1 MSEQTPDLD
10 ETFADLRKIAKT
22 VTTDDYWREAP
33 PDDVWDKIAAGIGRP
48 ESATNVSPLRRPGSR
63 APLLAAAAAALIMF
77 IVVGALATRALRS
90 ASEPEVAGGA
100 DLVNTDLPVSSD
112 ATAAVE
118 LLLDDGTY
126 RLDVDLSEVPDAG
139 DGVLE
144 LWIIDEN
151 VESMFSLGAIDSD
164 GSFELPPGVDPADFP
179 IVDIS
184 VEPLDGDPTHSGQSV
199 LRGVL
204 DQPAS

>member
-10 ETFADLRKIAKT
+10 AVFVDLRQIAGT
-22 VTTDDYWREAP
+22 LTTDDYLREAP
-33 PDDVWDKIAAGIGRP
+33 PAEVWNKIAPGIGHG
-48 ESATNVSPLRRPGSR
+48 ADIMHLRRYSRR
-63 APLLAAAAAALIMF
+63 APLMVAAAAAALVF
-77 IVVGALATRALRS
+77 IIAGALATRALRS
-90 ASEPEVAGGA
+90 AGPEVAAGA
-100 DLVNTDLPVSSD
+100 ELVNTDLPVQSD

-118 LLLDDGTY
+118 LLVDDEGEY
-126 RLDVDLSEVPDAG
+126 RLDIDLSAVPDSG

-151 VESMFSLGAIDSD
+151 VESMFSLGAIDGD
-164 GSFELPPGVDPADFP
+164 GRFELPPGVDPADFP

-204 DQPAS
+204 AEPPS